1 MFFFFF
7 GHWRKF
13 LTLQFKFICHCCIV
27 FYGFRDWDFWSLP
40 LPLPNLPM
48 IFTSLSQ
55 YSVGDLECKVQCIFH
70 FLLHFMIESNSNAQW
85 LVTNITI
92 VIRLSQI
99 FVRLFTDLFAL
110 AMICTFSHMICLTV
124 RFGKVLSNILDVSKV
139 LIN

>member
-1 MFFFFF
+1 
-7 GHWRKF
+7 
-13 LTLQFKFICHCCIV
+13 
-27 FYGFRDWDFWSLP
+27 
-40 LPLPNLPM
+40 M

-92 VIRLSQI
+92 VIWLSQI

-110 AMICTFSHMICLTV
+110 AMICTFSPYDLFDSKIRESHFQYIGCIQSFDKL
-124 RFGKVLSNILDVSKV
+124 KV
-139 LIN
+139 

>member
-1 MFFFFF
+1 MFFSSLDIDGNF
-7 GHWRKF
+7 WRSNSNLFVTVVLCFMDSVTGISEAF
-13 LTLQFKFICHCCIV
+13 LYH
-27 FYGFRDWDFWSLP
+27 Y
-40 LPLPNLPM
+40 LPM